1 MTERKILFEGYPYKP
16 IATDTDMTRI
26 TDKMNPATV
35 LDTLRKADGYYI
47 TNTARDMSQ
56 SDYKN
61 RILLHTDL
69 IAAKA
74 REDAG
79 YFSLEI
85 TGGASVHVDILRKQV
100 DPFLKLR
107 LLREQMPNTM
117 FQTLCR
123 GVNLFGYRP
132 YPQNVIRLTVREF
145 AKYVDVWR
153 TFDFMNYIPNMQAV
167 FEEVTKAGK
176 INEPCICFS
185 TGPEHTNDYYVK
197 KVQEILDVTGEE
209 IILCIKNHGGLGTP
223 KRIGELVDAIK
234 QTYPELPIHYHGH
247 NTDGNDIGRIT
258 AAVLA
263 GATIVDASDHAF
275 TGFYGPPPILTVIQT
290 LKDHDKVAIGIDEE
304 AVIES
309 SDAIRDERP
318 HYAQFE
324 SQIKG
329 FMPTV
334 QIHKLPGG
342 AMGSSL
348 EQASKGGFLDK
359 MPDILHKE
367 LPKVQKEL
375 GNYWSVTPGSQ
386 ILWTTAVSNVLDG
399 DRYGNCSGDLKNLL
413 LGKYGP
419 FPFYKPADW
428 IYEKAFGPDWKK
440 ILEEQGG
447 VENIEDI
454 DIEKERKTLAERLGK
469 EPTEQQLVTYL
480 QHPNDAVEFFKFEEK
495 FGQSYVLP
503 PSIFLREGGFK
514 LGESLVF
521 RDNNGKEHIIEIGPS
536 QQADDGKTNV
546 YLNVDHHQ
554 RAFVIEAEAQAG
566 AAAAVATL
574 SKQEIANLAKTG
586 DIRAPFGGNVYEI
599 SVETGQQVEA
609 GDQVAVLEAM
619 KMQTPVVSEISGTV
633 STISAKVGQALKTG
647 DKILL
652 IASGEE

>member
-1 MTERKILFEGYPYKP
+1 
-16 IATDTDMTRI
+16 MTRI
-26 TDKMNPATV
+26 TQDMDTGTV
-35 LDTLRKADGYYI
+35 LKTLRAADGYYI

-69 IAAKA
+69 MAAKA
-74 REDAG
+74 REAAG

-100 DPFLKLR
+100 DPFLKLE
-107 LLREQMPNTM
+107 LLREAMPDTM

-132 YPQNVIRLTVREF
+132 YPQNVIRFAVREF

-167 FEEVTKAGK
+167 FEEVAKAGK
-176 INEPCICFS
+176 LNEPCVCFS
-185 TGPEHTNDYYVK
+185 TGPEHTNEYYVK
-197 KVQEILDVTGEE
+197 KVQDILDVTGEE

-223 KRIGELVDAIK
+223 RRIGELVDAIK
-234 QTYPELPIHYHGH
+234 QAYPEIIIHYHGH

-258 AAVLA
+258 AAVMN

-275 TGFYGPPPILTVIQT
+275 TGFYGPPPILTVLQT
-290 LKDHDKVAIGIDEE
+290 LDDLGKTAIGIDEA
-304 AVIES
+304 AVIET
-309 SDAIRDERP
+309 SDVIRDQRP

-324 SQIKG
+324 AQIKG
-329 FMPTV
+329 FLPTV

-367 LPKVQKEL
+367 LPEVQKDL

-386 ILWTTAVSNVLDG
+386 ILWTTAVSNVQDG
-399 DRYGNCSGDLKNLL
+399 RYEAPSGDLKNLL

-428 IYEKAFGPDWKK
+428 IFEKVFGPDWQA
-440 ILEEQGG
+440 IIDEQGG
-447 VENIEDI
+447 VEDIEDM
-454 DIEKERKTLAERLGK
+454 DIEEERKILAERLGY

-480 QHPNDAVEFFKFEEK
+480 QHPNDAVNFFKFEEE
-495 FGQSYVLP
+495 FGRSYVLP
-503 PSIFLREGGFK
+503 PEIFLRQGGFD
-514 LGESLVF
+514 LGQTITF
-521 RDNNGKEHIIEIGPS
+521 KDHAGKDHLLEIGPD
-536 QQADDGKTNV
+536 QKTDTGETNV

-554 RAFVIEAEAQAG
+554 RMFVFEPEQVEGAQA
-566 AAAAVATL
+566 VVKL
-574 SKQEIANLAKTG
+574 SKEEIADLAKGG
-586 DIRAPFGGNVYEI
+586 DIRAPFAGNISGI
-599 SVETGQQVEA
+599 SVKVGQEVAE
-609 GDQVAVLEAM
+609 GDQVAVMEAM
-619 KMQTPVVSEISGTV
+619 KMQTPVVSEIAGTIASISG
-633 STISAKVGQALKTG
+633 KVGDSLQPG
-647 DKILL
+647 DKILK
-652 IASGEE
+652 IDDGEG

>member
-1 MTERKILFEGYPYKP
+1 
-16 IATDTDMTRI
+16 MTRI
-26 TDKMNPATV
+26 TQDMDTATV
-35 LDTLRKADGYYI
+35 LKALREADGYYI

-69 IAAKA
+69 MAAKA
-74 REDAG
+74 REAAG

-100 DPFLKLR
+100 DPFLKLE
-107 LLREQMPNTM
+107 LLRQAMPDTM

-167 FEEVTKAGK
+167 FEEVAKAGK
-176 INEPCICFS
+176 LNEPCICFS
-185 TGPEHTNDYYVK
+185 TGPEHTNEYYVK

-223 KRIGELVDAIK
+223 RRIGELVDAIK
-234 QTYPELPIHYHGH
+234 QAYPEIIVHYHGH

-258 AAVLA
+258 AAILN

-290 LKDHDKVAIGIDEE
+290 MKDLGRTAIGIDEE
-304 AVIES
+304 AVIET
-309 SDAIRDERP
+309 SDVIRDQRP
-318 HYAQFE
+318 YYAQFE
-324 SQIKG
+324 AQIKG
-329 FMPTV
+329 FLPTV

-367 LPKVQKEL
+367 LPEVQKDL

-386 ILWTTAVSNVLDG
+386 ILWTTAVANVMDE
-399 DRYGNCSGDLKNLL
+399 DRYGNPSGDLKNLL

-428 IYEKAFGPDWKK
+428 IYEKVFGPDWQT
-440 ILEEQGG
+440 IIEEEGG
-447 VENIEDI
+447 VEEIEDM
-454 DIEKERKTLAERLGK
+454 DIEQERRTLTDRLGV

-480 QHPNDAVEFFKFEEK
+480 QHPNDAVNFFKFEEE

-503 PSIFLREGGFK
+503 PSIFLRQGGFS
-514 LGESLVF
+514 LGETLIF
-521 RDNNGKEHIIEIGPS
+521 KDHAGKEHMLEIGPA
-536 QQADDGKTNV
+536 QKTDAGDTNV
-546 YLNVDHHQ
+546 YLNVDHYQ
-554 RAFVIEAEAQAG
+554 RVFVFEPEQAAG
-566 AAAAVATL
+566 VQAVVSL
-574 SKQEIANLAKTG
+574 SKDEIADLAKAG
-586 DIRAPFGGNVYEI
+586 DIRAPFAGNVCGI
-599 SVETGQQVEA
+599 NVKVGQEVGE

-619 KMQTPVVSEISGTV
+619 KMQTPVACEVSGTV
-633 STISAKVGQALKTG
+633 SSISTKVGQSLQPG
-647 DKILL
+647 DKIMK
-652 IASGEE
+652 IDTGDE

>member
-1 MTERKILFEGYPYKP
+1 
-16 IATDTDMTRI
+16 MTRI
-26 TDKMNPATV
+26 TEKMNPSVV
-35 LDTLRKADGYYI
+35 LDTLRHIDGYYI

-69 IAAKA
+69 LAAKA

-85 TGGASVHVDILRKQV
+85 TGGASIHVDILRKQV
-100 DPFLKLR
+100 DPFLKLK
-107 LLREQMPNTM
+107 LLRKQMPDTM

-153 TFDFMNYIPNMQAV
+153 TFDFMNHVPNMQAV
-167 FEEVTKAGK
+167 FEEVAKAGK

-185 TGPEHTNDYYVK
+185 TGPEHTNDYYVC
-197 KVQEILDVTGEE
+197 KVREIIDVTGPE
-209 IILCIKNHGGLGTP
+209 IILCIKNHGGLGSP

-234 QTYPELPIHYHGH
+234 QAYPELIIHYHGH

-258 AAVLA
+258 AAILN
-263 GATIVDASDHAF
+263 GAAIVDASDHAF

-290 LKDHDKVAIGIDEE
+290 LKDYDKVAVGIDEE
-304 AVIES
+304 AVIRS
-309 SDAIRDERP
+309 SDVIRDQRQ
-318 HYAQFE
+318 YYVQFE

-359 MPDILHKE
+359 MPDILHNE

-386 ILWTTAVSNVLDG
+386 ILWTTAVSNVLEG
-399 DRYGNCSGDLKNLL
+399 DRYGNPSGDLKNLL

-419 FPFYKPADW
+419 FPFYRPADW
-428 IYEKAFGPDWKK
+428 IYEKAFGPDWEKV
-440 ILEEQGG
+440 LEQEGG
-447 VENIEDI
+447 VENIEDMDI
-454 DIEKERKTLAERLGK
+454 DKERQTLTEKLGK
-469 EPTEQQLVTYL
+469 KPTEQQLVSYL

-503 PSIFLREGGFK
+503 PAIFLRQGGFQ
-514 LGESLVF
+514 LGETLVF
-521 RDNNGKEHIIEIGPS
+521 RDHNGKEHLIEIGPS
-536 QQADDGKTNV
+536 QQDDDGKTNV
-546 YLNVDHHQ
+546 YLNVDHYQ
-554 RAFVIEAEAQAG
+554 RTFIIEPETQTG
-566 AAAAVATL
+566 AAAEATL
-574 SKQEIANLAKTG
+574 SKDEIANLAKSG
-586 DIRAPFGGNVYEI
+586 DVRAPFGGNVYEI
-599 SVETGQQVEA
+599 SVETGQEVQA
-609 GDQVAVLEAM
+609 GDQIAVLEAM
-619 KMQTPVVSEISGTV
+619 KMQTPVISEISGTV
-633 STISAKVGQALKTG
+633 TTIFAKTGQAVKPG
-647 DKILL
+647 DKLL
-652 IASGEE
+652 QIDANQS